1 MNVGVNRYFSPAA
14 SADCCRDETVR
25 ISGAGCTALSVAPR
39 SAGMDLLT
47 VWNWR
52 CELALSS

>member
-14 SADCCRDETVR
+14 SSDCYKDETVK
-25 ISGAGCTALSVAPR
+25 ISGADCTALSIAPR

-52 CELALSS
+52 YEVALTS